1 MTIPVVF
8 STDENYIFYTC
19 VAITSLARSAAPGTE
34 YDIHVLM
41 GEEPGENAAA
51 LLGELRRRHPNI
63 RVSTVRVDG
72 ARFRNVVIN
81 NGHVTRAAFYRLALA
96 DLLGVDRC
104 IYLDSD
110 ILVTDD
116 LSPLYL
122 ADLGDCC
129 LAGCRDIWIDLM
141 EETEREERRERADLP
156 SMDGYVNSGVL
167 VMDLGKI
174 REEGLD
180 EMFLRHAGR
189 DYQYEDQDILNV
201 CCYGRIRLLSARWNI
216 FALFLGEERMLRESG
231 ISGDV
236 LRQYQEK
243 KGIIHYATPFTRP
256 WEHSRYRA
264 CREWWE
270 AAAEWEDTGQYR
282 ELYGRVCIRERQGKG
297 GDWLG
302 ECARHEGVVI
312 FGFTSYGREVCEW
325 LLRAGLGDR
334 LRFCDNDP
342 EKREK
347 TYKGIPVFPLAEI
360 GVDGILFI
368 NASQGRSREV
378 TEALVAHGA
387 VEGDILHYRREKPP
401 GYYRYLD
408 EAYYLEEL
416 EDIFLREFGRG
427 RGDFRPDLA
436 RMRGLLR
443 NDLQYESWHAR
454 YRLGEWIL
462 KE

>member
-282 ELYGRVCIRERQGKG
+282 ELYGRVCIRERRG
-297 GDWLG
+297 
-302 ECARHEGVVI
+302 
-312 FGFTSYGREVCEW
+312 
-325 LLRAGLGDR
+325 
-334 LRFCDNDP
+334 
-342 EKREK
+342 
-347 TYKGIPVFPLAEI
+347 
-360 GVDGILFI
+360 
-368 NASQGRSREV
+368 NAP
-378 TEALVAHGA
+378 A
-387 VEGDILHYRREKPP
+387 
-401 GYYRYLD
+401 
-408 EAYYLEEL
+408 
-416 EDIFLREFGRG
+416 
-427 RGDFRPDLA
+427 
-436 RMRGLLR
+436 MRGWSFSASRRTAGKCASGCCGRVLGIGCGSATMTRKRGKRHIRASRFSRWQRLAWMASCSSTQAR
-443 NDLQYESWHAR
+443 GGAGKSRRPWWHTGQWKGTSCTTAGKSPRDITGTWTRHITWRSWRTSSFGNSAGGGGTSGPTWPGCGGCCGMTCSMNPGMPGTVWENG
-454 YRLGEWIL
+454 Y
-462 KE
+462 